1 MVNDLM
7 SADLPD
13 QVIMRKLFGKKEK
26 PPKHCIARLR
36 GRDRAAAEVV
46 ASGETPDFLESVLQ
60 DDVNATNK
68 KRGSD
73 AMPRSPIPLL
83 QA

>member
-26 PPKHCIARLR
+26 PPKALHRQIEGKGPGC
-36 GRDRAAAEVV
+36 G
-46 ASGETPDFLESVLQ
+46 
-60 DDVNATNK
+60 
-68 KRGSD
+68 
-73 AMPRSPIPLL
+73 
-83 QA
+83 